1 MSTISAVQFPG
12 TLSITDE
19 NFSGYEAYDIK
30 DSSFAILDNIN
41 FYNTTLNRAG
51 TTPTVNSNITYYIQ
65 VTTDINKD
73 ISFSTVP
80 VGANNTFDD
89 VWSLSG
95 LSFNDGISHII
106 DVSYNLPQIN
116 DVHVNVTKVHA
127 YMSNDLSANSTFEYR
142 YSHPDEEYTSSSD
155 ASGAHLGRILDLD
168 IVFSSTSIG
177 QFLTETKYY
186 DYSGSGFEVR
196 VPEKIDFAQV
206 VDIGDFGPYIK
217 DTAAPTDTST
227 DILVRYFNAWMLNNL
242 TSGDVYVKRTAINS
256 LTITITFTNLGQ
268 LVSLLRC
275 SISSC
280 RYLYSNY
287 FYARYNDWTTTDYGF
302 YAGDRIVASNSHS
315 LSLDMLDSSNNTIS
329 LVTGTVYGVI
339 RQDVSGART

>member
-12 TLSITDE
+12 TLSMTDE

-30 DSSFAILDNIN
+30 DSSFAILENLN

-127 YMSNDLSANSTFEYR
+127 YMSNDLSANSTFEYK
-142 YSHPDEEYTSSSD
+142 YSGEAEYRSSSD
-155 ASGAHLGRILDLD
+155 ASGAHLGRIVDLD

-217 DTAAPTDTST
+217 DAAAPTDTST
-227 DILVRYFNAWMLNNL
+227 DVLTRNISASILNNIS
-242 TSGDVYVKRTAINS
+242 SGDVYVKRTAINS
-256 LTITITFTNLGQ
+256 LYNYNYIYK
-268 LVSLLRC
+268 SW
-275 SISSC
+275 SISITAQDAASQAADT
-280 RYLYSNY
+280 YTPITH
-287 FYARYNDWTTTDYGF
+287 YARYNDWTTTDYGF

-329 LVTGTVYGVI
+329 LITGTIYGVI